1 MNLPMS
7 WIDKIFH
14 RLLGVYGAQFKAK
27 FSVVENGVDVG
38 LMNAKEV
45 WSEELATF
53 VGFPESIA
61 YALKNLP
68 SERAPNAIEF
78 RELCRRAPR
87 KEVPAIE
94 YKPTTEDHERAIK
107 AAESAVAALKPKL
120 SDGIDKHWATHPRTQ
135 MHLDFIFG
143 AAKAD
148 ARFRP
153 CIEKMVADGICTAD
167 GKLLKTYRAGEFA

>member
-1 MNLPMS
+1 MNLPMP

-45 WSEELATF
+45 WSEELSTF
-53 VGFPESIA
+53 VGLPESIA

-78 RELCRRAPR
+78 RELCRRAPK
-87 KEVPAIE
+87 KEAPALE
-94 YKPTTEDHERAIK
+94 HKLTAEDHERASK
-107 AAESAVAALKPKL
+107 AAASAVAALRPKI
-120 SDGIDKHWATHPRTQ
+120 SDGIDTHWATHPRSPA
-135 MHLDFIFG
+135 HLAFIFD
-143 AAKAD
+143 AAD
-148 ARFRP
+148 RDQRFKP
-153 CIEKMVADGICTAD
+153 CIEQMVSDGICTAE
-167 GKLLKTYRAGEFA
+167 GKLLKTYRAGAFV